1 MTIDRRRFIG
11 IAGIA
16 GPAALVLL
24 PSRAEGFRIVT
35 GVGGTGSAVLVD
47 TTLCAGCG
55 KCQTACTTENRT
67 PVPPDQVARPGSPL
81 GEGWMTG
88 RPCDTCKGR
97 RPGDQ
102 APACVRAC
110 ETGALAFGPREER
123 SPAGM
128 GPGSAGA
135 LVGPTV
141 VAGLVALCRFRDRV
155 RGGSGPGR
163 RD

>member
-35 GVGGTGSAVLVD
+35 GVGGTGSAVLLD
-47 TTLCAGCG
+47 TTHCAGCG
-55 KCQTACTTENRT
+55 RCQTACAKENRA
-67 PVPPDQVARPGSPL
+67 PVPPEHLARAGSPL
-81 GEGWMTG
+81 GEGWMAE
-88 RPCDTCKGR
+88 RPCGTCKGR

-110 ETGALAFGPREER
+110 ETGALAFGPRQEQIPIAVDR
-123 SPAGM
+123 
-128 GPGSAGA
+128 GSAGA
-135 LVGPTV
+135 LVGPSL

-163 RD
+163 GD